1 MKLKYGQLLGAV
13 PVLQKLVAQPLH
25 LKQAYQLSKIAKKAD
40 EELAFFR
47 SKHEAIMNSG
57 DKEAEKIKMVNELLS
72 FEIDWSIDP
81 LVLSVNDNIELSA
94 QDLAN
99 SEGLIEISE

>member
-1 MKLKYGQLLGAV
+1 MVA
-13 PVLQKLVAQPLH
+13 LQKLVGQNLH
-25 LKQAYQLSKIAKKAD
+25 LRQAYQLSKIVEKANK
-40 EELAFFR
+40 ELKFYSDKNA
-47 SKHEAIMNSG
+47 EIMASG
-57 DKEAEKIKMVNELLS
+57 NTNEEKIKMVNELLS
-72 FEIDWSIDP
+72 FEIDWAIDP